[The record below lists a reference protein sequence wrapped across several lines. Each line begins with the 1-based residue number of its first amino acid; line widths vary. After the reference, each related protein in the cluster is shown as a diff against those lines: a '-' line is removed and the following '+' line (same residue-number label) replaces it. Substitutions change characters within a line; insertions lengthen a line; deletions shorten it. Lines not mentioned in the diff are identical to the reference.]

1 MSVRLQRVSSGG
13 RAAGGMA
20 LPLQTALPLLYR
32 RPCSGEHWR
41 KPPGA
46 GGKAHLAPGAWLP
59 KPLAPP
65 LAPAMPTPLCQ
76 PPMGLELMAPVAP
89 AQSGAA
95 APALGSLPC
104 LRRRGGEGG
113 MGSICPLRAAWVA
126 CLFAPFS
133 RHRERFDVV
142 ARRNRAAVLGRG
154 ETGQPR
160 EDPGHRFGV
169 PADEGLFV
177 VKPSVFLVLNRYP
190 PAAVLPGKRAGI
202 TCRHHPVARADAR
215 PVPGRTLLFAAGPLA
230 DEQRHRWRAPRTHD
244 QLVCVLDGNR
254 GLFKGRV
261 LWLEDH
267 RPGQVGEVFVD
278 FPDRGALE
286 AVVQFEA
293 VGGGVAG
300 DFRFLME
307 GAQQADRTL
316 KDHPRPGW
324 RPFDVT
330 DDVLGI
336 DRRAAK
342 GGADDH
348 PVQFGGVGWRKLNGP
363 LGAEGSAGVADQGDP
378 RTGALEAGQLCRKR
392 GAEAVDRV

>member
-177 VKPSVFLVLNRYP
+177 SSPAYSLYSTVTPLLQYSRASVRVSP
-190 PAAVLPGKRAGI
+190 AGI
-202 TCRHHPVARADAR
+202 TPSPGPMPGLFPGVPCCSP
-215 PVPGRTLLFAAGPLA
+215 PVPWPMNSGTVGVPLVPMISWFASLTAIGVFSRVGYCGLKII
-230 DEQRHRWRAPRTHD
+230 D
-244 QLVCVLDGNR
+244 QVR
-254 GLFKGRV
+254 
-261 LWLEDH
+261 
-267 RPGQVGEVFVD
+267 
-278 FPDRGALE
+278 
-286 AVVQFEA
+286 
-293 VGGGVAG
+293 
-300 DFRFLME
+300 
-307 GAQQADRTL
+307 
-316 KDHPRPGW
+316 
-324 RPFDVT
+324 
-330 DDVLGI
+330 
-336 DRRAAK
+336 
-342 GGADDH
+342 
-348 PVQFGGVGWRKLNGP
+348 
-363 LGAEGSAGVADQGDP
+363 
-378 RTGALEAGQLCRKR
+378 
-392 GAEAVDRV
+392 